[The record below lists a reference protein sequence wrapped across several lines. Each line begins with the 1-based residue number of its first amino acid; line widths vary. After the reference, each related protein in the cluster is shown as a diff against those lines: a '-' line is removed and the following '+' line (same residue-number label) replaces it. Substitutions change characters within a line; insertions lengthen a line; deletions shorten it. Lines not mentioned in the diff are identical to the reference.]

1 MRTGGCSHR
10 SLLWTILL
18 VASRLFLLIHGM
30 SLAFPISELEVLF
43 GGIASMSSQ
52 QTGVKPVKVQGKQV
66 SVAVFAGGRAF
77 EDLMKDQ
84 LQRCLIDGVSVFELS
99 KDGDI
104 DFSKAGDIDL
114 CPFSALFLEY
124 SRDGIDP
131 GPFVSTSRENG
142 YRGTIVVVMQ
152 DRDPAVATD
161 LVRAGAD
168 RVLILPVDDVEFD
181 LIAEKIQVAE
191 NIRGLHSRTSAI
203 YDTLGS
209 FFQPV
214 EQGVIFLNQSR
225 EVVFAN
231 QSARVILAVRE
242 EKEITDIIDAHCADT
257 IFEKSR
263 LNGSAITYADIAVKG
278 QESHRLL
285 GLEIWSMNENG
296 SDDIYLVLIHD
307 FSRWKKLD
315 ELRSKFATTLSHRMR
330 TPLTSIRTAVR
341 LLGDSDE
348 TVDPEQRG
356 KLIDIGWRNVEKLIT
371 NLDELQKVF
380 MIESEELN
388 VCRTIVRMRSEVK
401 HLLDEFVE
409 EEKIKGF
416 KLSMPDIMA
425 FTGKGRL
432 RDFLVSAI
440 DAYDLWLSENPFI
453 ECSTSVKEESDYFGV
468 VHRSLVV
475 YLRPRTSSCY
485 RTSRES
491 LKDFLAFHEAH
502 RGLVLGRLAAA
513 LDGELQ
519 ISTGNT
525 ISLAI
530 PLDPVF
536 DREKDLVHPLHMM
549 IERADIMGT
558 ELSLVDLYMTG
569 MEEIPARLR
578 AILEKSLFHHLDGDM
593 VVSIG
598 EKDSS
603 YSLFVNSRTPEEI
616 KCLLGEVKEDFL
628 RTCRD
633 SGEEVYPSFH
643 WDIRYSRIPGTG
655 ESPIE
660 KLLSV

>member
-1 MRTGGCSHR
+1 
-10 SLLWTILL
+10 
-18 VASRLFLLIHGM
+18 M
-30 SLAFPISELEVLF
+30 SL
-43 GGIASMSSQ
+43 Q
-52 QTGVKPVKVQGKQV
+52 QAGVKPVKVQVEQV
-66 SVAVFAGGRAF
+66 SAAVFAGGRLF
-77 EDLMKDQ
+77 EDLIKNQ
-84 LQRCLIDGVSVFELS
+84 LQRCLIDRVSIFDLS
-99 KDGDI
+99 KV
-104 DFSKAGDIDL
+104 GDIDL
-114 CPFSALFLEY
+114 SLFAVLFLEY
-124 SRDGIDP
+124 SNDGTDP
-131 GPFVSTSRENG
+131 GPFLSTSRKNG

-152 DRDPAVATD
+152 EKDSMAATE

-181 LIAEKIQVAE
+181 LIAEKI
-191 NIRGLHSRTSAI
+191 RGVHSGTSAI

-231 QSARVILAVRE
+231 DSARVTLAVRE
-242 EKEITDIIDAHCADT
+242 ENEITDIIDAHCTDT

-285 GLEIWSMNENG
+285 GLEIWSMNEDG
-296 SDDIYLVLIHD
+296 SDGIYLVLIHD

-348 TVDPEQRG
+348 TIDPEQRE
-356 KLIDIGWRNVEKLIT
+356 KFIDIGWRNVEKLIA

-380 MIESEELN
+380 MIESEELS
-388 VCRTIVRMRSEVK
+388 VCRTIVRVKTEVE
-401 HLLDEFVE
+401 HLFEEFVE

-416 KLSMPDIMA
+416 KLSMPDIMV
-425 FTGKGRL
+425 FTGNGRL
-432 RDFLVSAI
+432 KEFLVSAI
-440 DAYDLWLSENPFI
+440 DAYNLWLPENPFI
-453 ECSTSVKEESDYFGV
+453 ECSTSVKGESDCFGV
-468 VHRSLVV
+468 SHRSLVV
-475 YLRPRTSSCY
+475 YLRPRTSTWFK
-485 RTSRES
+485 TSRES

-519 ISTGNT
+519 ISPGNT

-530 PLDPVF
+530 PLDPAF
-536 DREKDLVHPLHMM
+536 DKEKDLVHPLHMM
-549 IERADIMGT
+549 IERADIMGA
-558 ELSLVDLYMTG
+558 ELSLVDLSITG
-569 MEEIPARLR
+569 MEEIPARFR
-578 AILEKSLFHHLDGDM
+578 TILEKCLFHHLDGDM
-593 VVSIG
+593 VVSTG

-603 YSLFVNSRTPEEI
+603 YSLFVNSRSAEEI
-616 KCLLGEVKEDFL
+616 ECLLSEVKADFL
-628 RTCRD
+628 QTCRD
-633 SGEEVYPSFH
+633 SGEEVYPSLH
-643 WDIRYSRIPGTG
+643 WDIRYSRIQGIEG
-655 ESPIE
+655 SPIDR
-660 KLLSV
+660 LLSV

>member
-1 MRTGGCSHR
+1 
-10 SLLWTILL
+10 
-18 VASRLFLLIHGM
+18 M
-30 SLAFPISELEVLF
+30 SL
-43 GGIASMSSQ
+43 Q
-52 QTGVKPVKVQGKQV
+52 QIEVKPVKVQDRKV
-66 SVAVFAGGRAF
+66 SVAIFSGSSSF

-84 LQRCLIDGVSVFELS
+84 LQRCLIDGVSIFDLS
-99 KDGDI
+99 KP
-104 DFSKAGDIDL
+104 GDIDL
-114 CPFSALFLEY
+114 SPFSALFLEC
-124 SRDGIDP
+124 SSDGFDAES
-131 GPFVSTSRENG
+131 FVSTSRKNG
-142 YRGTIVVVMQ
+142 YRGVIVAVMQ
-152 DRDPAVATD
+152 EKDSTAAMG

-181 LIAEKIQVAE
+181 LVAE
-191 NIRGLHSRTSAI
+191 NIRSLHSETSSL
-203 YDTLGS
+203 YDTLKS
-209 FFQPV
+209 YFQPV
-214 EQGVIFLNQSR
+214 EQGVILLDHFR

-231 QSARVILAVRE
+231 HSARVILAVRDE
-242 EKEITDIIDAHCADT
+242 NEINDIVDAHCTDS

-285 GLEIWSMNENG
+285 GLEIWSMNESG

-341 LLGDSDE
+341 LLGESDE
-348 TVDPEQRG
+348 TIDPEQKE
-356 KLIDIGWRNVEKLIT
+356 KLIDIGWRNVEKLIA

-388 VCRTIVRMRSEVK
+388 VCRTIVRMKTEVK
-401 HLLDEFVE
+401 SLFEEFVE

-416 KLSMPDIMA
+416 KLSMPDIMV
-425 FTGKGRL
+425 FTGNGRL
-432 RDFLVSAI
+432 KDFLVSAI
-440 DAYDLWLSENPFI
+440 DAYNLWLSENPFI
-453 ECSTSVKEESDYFGV
+453 ECSTSVKEENDYFGV
-468 VHRSLVV
+468 VHRSLVI
-475 YLRPRTSSCY
+475 YLRPRTSSWF

-491 LKDFLAFHEAH
+491 LKDFLSFHEAH

-519 ISTGNT
+519 VSPGNT

-536 DREKDLVHPLHMM
+536 NREKDLVHPLHMM
-549 IERADIMGT
+549 IERADIMGS
-558 ELSLVDLYMTG
+558 ELSLVNLSMIG
-569 MEEIPARLR
+569 MDEIPSRIS
-578 AILEKSLFHHLDGDM
+578 AIFEKCLFHHLDGDM

-598 EKDSS
+598 EKESS
-603 YSLFVNSRTPEEI
+603 YSLFINSRSPEEI
-616 KCLLGEVKEDFL
+616 EHLLNGVREDFF
-628 RTCRD
+628 RTSRD

-643 WDIRYSRIPGTG
+643 WTVRYCRIPGIQ
-655 ESPIE
+655 ESPID
-660 KLLSV
+660 KLLNV